1 MRHQPSL
8 VVAALALAALA
19 CNPLIKVPFG
29 GLTTIPTE
37 TFSINQ
43 LIPEGTTATEVALM
57 LAPGTATLT
66 LAGGAESL
74 AQGEIHY
81 NVAEW
86 QPSLALE
93 QGRLHIEQRLPDDT
107 LSSAP
112 EGALNQWDLRLS
124 DMLRQVQVACPTGDL
139 TLHLADSLSDG
150 VSISITVG
158 AANLRLVIPAGVT
171 AEVEVQRGPSSLV
184 TEGAWTTDG
193 DRYTTTGPG
202 PAWSIDIEM
211 GVGQLTLTRQ

>member
-1 MRHQPSL
+1 MKHRFSL

-37 TFSINQ
+37 TF
-43 LIPEGTTATEVALM
+43 LIDPAIPAGASATEAALT
-57 LAPGTATLT
+57 LAPGNATLT

-86 QPSLALE
+86 QPSMVADH
-93 QGRLHIEQRLPDDT
+93 GRLRIEQRLPQDT
-107 LSSAP
+107 LASAP
-112 EGALNQWDLRLS
+112 DGALNQWDLRLS
-124 DMLRQVQVACPTGDL
+124 DAVQTVQVACPAGDL
-139 TLHLADSLSDG
+139 TLFLADTLPEG
-150 VSISITVG
+150 IAIAVTVG
-158 AANLRLVIPAGVT
+158 AANLRLVTPAGVA
-171 AEVEVQRGPSSLV
+171 AEVGVRRGPSRLV
-184 TEGAWTTDG
+184 TEGAWTADG

-202 PAWSIDIEM
+202 PKWAIDIEM
-211 GVGQLTLTRQ
+211 GVGHLTLTSR